1 MNNVP
6 LRTEYPKSTPVVR
19 SLFCLM
25 ALLMM
30 FWDLMLLI
38 TVLYF
43 HMMIE
48 KGKFILSI
56 EL

>member
-30 FWDLMLLI
+30 FWDFMLLI

-48 KGKFILSI
+48 KGKFLLSI